1 MEYQT
6 TSNNIEAYVSNAT
19 EQIGKVYYI
28 ADVEKTPKIQTLTY
42 TISMNYFTLKEVSV
56 TG

>member
-19 EQIGKVYYI
+19 EPIGKVFYI
-28 ADVEKTPKIQTLTY
+28 ADVEKTPSTRTLTF
-42 TISMNYFTLKEVSV
+42 ILSMNYFTLKEVSV